1 MWTSTGSEN
10 CSSSKP
16 YTNICKI
23 FQNSKCREPF
33 LPPFW
38 DGHKGIIPN
47 KNINFSA
54 DNNSIKWYWSIKPQ
68 TRLYCRI
75 CGIYLGI
82 GNNNTEVRMHC
93 HQNFKGKINKPIY
106 VPDGIFSLTAD
117 IVVRFLMKLSQN
129 EPKIPY
135 AVNILNYNFRWNWP
149 PLYFLDCDVTWS

>member
-106 VPDGIFSLTAD
+106 LCSW
-117 IVVRFLMKLSQN
+117 R
-129 EPKIPY
+129 
-135 AVNILNYNFRWNWP
+135 
-149 PLYFLDCDVTWS
+149 YFLFDCRHSREIFDEAFPKWTKNSLRCKHFKL